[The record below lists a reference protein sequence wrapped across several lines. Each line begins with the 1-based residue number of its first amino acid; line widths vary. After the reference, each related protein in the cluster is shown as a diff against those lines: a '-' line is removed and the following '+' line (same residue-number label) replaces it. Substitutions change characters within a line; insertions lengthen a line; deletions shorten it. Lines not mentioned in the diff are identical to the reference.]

1 MVKWANIIKI
11 VSVTDTLKSLPLGEL
26 QKIKYNDA
34 KETVIRSVANRLK
47 KDGYSFKVKGTCD
60 GTEVMRI
67 K

>member
-1 MVKWANIIKI
+1 MAKWANIIRI
-11 VSVTDTLKSLPLGEL
+11 VSVKDTLKSLPLGEL
-26 QKIKYNDA
+26 QMIRYKDA

-47 KDGYSFKVKGTCD
+47 KDGYSFYVKGTCD